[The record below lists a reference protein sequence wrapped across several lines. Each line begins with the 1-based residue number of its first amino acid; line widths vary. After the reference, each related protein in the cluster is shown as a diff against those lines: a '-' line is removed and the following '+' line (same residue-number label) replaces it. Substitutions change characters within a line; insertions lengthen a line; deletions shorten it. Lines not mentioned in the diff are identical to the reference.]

1 MKKQIKDAKKQLKQ
15 DVKGVAKHVKAAFND
30 TRNGIANTMRSF
42 MDISNAAF
50 DSGQNIFEKYYSPDA
65 ETIEEHKEAVDELT
79 SKKDDLESQIKTLED
94 INTRASQSQ
103 LEKLR
108 DELED
113 VNEQLDRA
121 QETLESDNA
130 IDRQDMIDNLISN
143 AQGLEDYL
151 DNIYALDASGFN
163 TEFIKKLKAMGIE
176 GNNYIVAALSMSQE
190 EMDEINASYE
200 RFQHDQAEFFVN
212 NFKQNMKT
220 VERHG
225 AIMANLASRGFDEA
239 ALQAMEDMGMD
250 MDELGSALLTM
261 NDKEIKAFNKQYSK
275 SLKLDTKVADE
286 IMASYA
292 MAGMNSAKGFA
303 DGISKGTKGAVKA
316 AKKMANKA
324 AKAAKKEL
332 KIKSPSR
339 VFAQIGDYCTQGF
352 ANGVEDGSSTME
364 QSMMDSIGSMIDRIW
379 SLLNSEDGNLQPVIS
394 PVVDMTNVES
404 ANGAINDLLTNDTLV
419 GSTSMAI
426 STNVDTTNM
435 QLANFQTSM
444 ENNFANLQNLL
455 NGYLENGQNATVTN
469 NFNINSSSPKE
480 VADEVSRILQKQ
492 VERRQATWA

>member
-1 MKKQIKDAKKQLKQ
+1 
-15 DVKGVAKHVKAAFND
+15 
-30 TRNGIANTMRSF
+30 
-42 MDISNAAF
+42 
-50 DSGQNIFEKYYSPDA
+50 
-65 ETIEEHKEAVDELT
+65 
-79 SKKDDLESQIKTLED
+79 
-94 INTRASQSQ
+94 
-103 LEKLR
+103 
-108 DELED
+108 
-113 VNEQLDRA
+113 
-121 QETLESDNA
+121 
-130 IDRQDMIDNLISN
+130 
-143 AQGLEDYL
+143 
-151 DNIYALDASGFN
+151 
-163 TEFIKKLKAMGIE
+163 
-176 GNNYIVAALSMSQE
+176 MSQE

-225 AIMANLASRGFDEA
+225 AIMANLADRGFDEA
-239 ALQAMEDMGMD
+239 ALHAMEDMGMD

-444 ENNFANLQNLL
+444 ENNFASLQNLL